1 MLVKWRNGPSQFS
14 ESARPTLLTSLAV
27 IGLCLT
33 LLGCAKDVLVT
44 KNLYAPTDRVGS
56 DGVTWHWEDYSNRPW
71 IGVSGVGL
79 QTGSTNPMKSISF
92 SYSPNTAK
100 SEEEAIAITAFDMFA
115 GSRAERFL
123 LRVLYGTGR
132 LTPNNRSEVLTNGKA
147 FHIYTLTNRIGETN
161 LVYFDA
167 THYHGFW

>member
-1 MLVKWRNGPSQFS
+1 M
-14 ESARPTLLTSLAV
+14 ESRGIGRTTRTILDWGLRCGTSNWLDEPHEKHLILL
-27 IGLCLT
+27 
-33 LLGCAKDVLVT
+33 
-44 KNLYAPTDRVGS
+44 
-56 DGVTWHWEDYSNRPW
+56 
-71 IGVSGVGL
+71 
-79 QTGSTNPMKSISF
+79 F
-92 SYSPNTAK
+92 PNTAK
-100 SEEEAIAITAFDMFA
+100 SEEKAIAITAFDMFA